1 MKRTRF
7 VDGIYFWKKEKKKK
21 RRKYLVLLILIP
33 IFASL
38 FFVTKIS
45 AAYILPN
52 LNLLTLFRNGK
63 FLVLFQNNSELRSSG
78 GFIGSYAVVEVK
90 DFEVKNITF
99 NTNIYTLDNAFAQR
113 AYVAPPAGSMQR
125 MLNEKTW
132 ALRDS
137 NYDPSFSD
145 AASDVTFFYE
155 QETGDKIDG
164 VVGINAKLI
173 VDLLKI
179 TGPVK
184 LDKSNVTI
192 SADNFYYETQSQ
204 IERVYYQNPENWV
217 LNEPKSFLKEM
228 YPTILSEALKDKVQL
243 LNLVKKELAT
253 KEIIFYFKDSAK
265 EALSQKHNLAGTIPA
280 NQELKG
286 SDYLYVNSNSYSGNK
301 SSLSMKED
309 IDYRLTSTEDYGPK
323 MYKVDLKLSRIHS
336 GSYEWPD
343 GKNLDWLRVLV
354 PQNAQFLQAKVNE
367 KDINAKVEVGQDSEK
382 NYFGTEITTEPGQA
396 NIIEISYL
404 IPYESDYHLLVQK
417 QPGKNDENLTVTL
430 DGKMLFD
437 GILDRDIKI

>member
-1 MKRTRF
+1 MKKARF
-7 VDGIYFWKKEKKKK
+7 VDSIYFWHKKKK
-21 RRKYLVLLILIP
+21 KKNRKYLVLLVLIP
-33 IFASL
+33 IILSL

-45 AAYILPN
+45 ANYILPN
-52 LNLLTLFRNGK
+52 LNLLNLFRNGK
-63 FLVLFQNNSELRSSG
+63 YLVLFQNNAELRSSG

-99 NTNIYTLDNAFAQR
+99 NTNIYALDNAFANR
-113 AYVAPPAGSMQR
+113 AYVTPPSWSMQK

-179 TGPVK
+179 TGPIK

-192 SADNFYYETQSQ
+192 SAQNFYFETQSQ
-204 IERVYYQNPENWV
+204 IERIYYQNPENWV

-228 YPTILSEALKDKVQL
+228 YPVLLSQALKDKVQL
-243 LNLVKKELAT
+243 FNLVKKELST
-253 KEIIFYFKDSAK
+253 KEMIFYFKDAAK
-265 EALSQKHNLAGTIPA
+265 EELIQKYNLAGTMPS
-280 NQELKG
+280 NRELAG
-286 SDYLYVNSNSYSGNK
+286 SDYLYINSNSYSGNK
-301 SSLSMKED
+301 SSLSIKED
-309 IDYRLTSTEDYGPK
+309 IDYRLTTTSDYGPK
-323 MYKVDLKLSRIHS
+323 MYKVDLKISRIHGGTS
-336 GSYEWPD
+336 EWPD
-343 GKNLDWLRVLV
+343 GKNLDWLRILASSG
-354 PQNAQFLQAKVNE
+354 AQFLSAKINE
-367 KDINAKVEVGQDSEK
+367 KDISSTIEAGIDAEK
-382 NYFGTEITTEPGQA
+382 NYFGTEVVTEPGQA
-396 NIIEISYL
+396 NIIQMSYL
-404 IPYESDYHLLVQK
+404 IPYTNDYHLLVQK
-417 QPGKNDENLTVTL
+417 QPGKNDVNLTINL
-430 DGKMLFD
+430 DGQMLFD

>member
-21 RRKYLVLLILIP
+21 KRKYLVLLILIP
-33 IFASL
+33 IFVSF
-38 FFVTKIS
+38 FFVSKIS

-99 NTNIYTLDNAFAQR
+99 NTNIYALDNAFAQR

-145 AASDVTFFYE
+145 AASDATFFYE

-164 VVGINAKLI
+164 VVGINAKLM

-184 LDKSNVTI
+184 LEKSNVTI
-192 SADNFYYETQSQ
+192 SADNFYFETQSQ

-228 YPTILSEALKDKVQL
+228 YPTILSQALKDKVQL
-243 LNLVKKELAT
+243 LNLVKNELAT
-253 KEIIFYFKDSAK
+253 KEIVFYFKDSAK
-265 EALSQKHNLAGTIPA
+265 QSLVQKHNLAGTIPT
-280 NQELKG
+280 NQELG
-286 SDYLYVNSNSYSGNK
+286 NSDYLYLNSNSYSGNK

-309 IDYRLTSTEDYGPK
+309 IDYRLTTTEDYGPK
-323 MYKVDLKLSRIHS
+323 MYQADLKFSRIHS

-354 PQNAQFLQAKVNE
+354 PQNAQFLQAKINE
-367 KDINAKVEVGQDSEK
+367 KDVSSKVEVGQDSEK

-404 IPYESDYHLLVQK
+404 IPYNSDYHLLVQK
-417 QPGKNDENLTVTL
+417 QPGQNDENLTVTL

-437 GILDRDIKI
+437 GLLNRDLRI